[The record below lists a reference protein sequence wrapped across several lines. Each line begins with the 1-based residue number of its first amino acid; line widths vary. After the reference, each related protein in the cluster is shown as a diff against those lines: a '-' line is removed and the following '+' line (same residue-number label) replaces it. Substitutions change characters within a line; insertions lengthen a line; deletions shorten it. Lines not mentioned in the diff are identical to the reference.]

1 MSGMPVEAPGEAHLG
16 LSLLQAQKPLPANH
30 VEFHHLM
37 NASITV
43 FMWGIVKCIFASTLM
58 SPHQQQDHR
67 DRKNK
72 QAGPNHRSDLQHE
85 CVLGWTGR
93 LQHSALSASV
103 RGRVYLAAAADT
115 NPIIP
120 HE

>member
-1 MSGMPVEAPGEAHLG
+1 
-16 LSLLQAQKPLPANH
+16 
-30 VEFHHLM
+30 M
-37 NASITV
+37 NASIL
-43 FMWGIVKCIFASTLM
+43 I
-58 SPHQQQDHR
+58 SPDHQQDHR
-67 DRKNK
+67 DCKNK
-72 QAGPNHRSDLQHE
+72 QPRTNHRSDLQHE

-115 NPIIP
+115 IPIIP